1 MCCLFFNVSDMK
13 KVLSILM
20 ILFLT
25 VSTAMAQG
33 KSISGVEDD
42 PADTLTLRHR
52 GSDRKEEDH
61 EDR

>member
-1 MCCLFFNVSDMK
+1 M
-13 KVLSILM
+13 
-20 ILFLT
+20 
-25 VSTAMAQG
+25 
-33 KSISGVEDD
+33 ISGVEDD